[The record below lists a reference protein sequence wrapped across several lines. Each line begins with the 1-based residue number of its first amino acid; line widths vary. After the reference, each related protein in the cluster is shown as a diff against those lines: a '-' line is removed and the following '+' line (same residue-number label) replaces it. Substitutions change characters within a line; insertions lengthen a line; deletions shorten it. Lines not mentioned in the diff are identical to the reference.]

1 MPLAISTNIAAEK
14 ANYYLG
20 YNSDKMQESIKRLAS
35 GKKLTSPVQD
45 PGNLSVSMKLNA
57 SINRLGG
64 AMTNSQNGVSFLEV
78 QDGMLETVGKIVDRM
93 SELKGLAAQDPM
105 KSEMDKYSYNN
116 EFKDLQ
122 LQLYSISQ
130 EQFNGVSL
138 FANYIHASP
147 TTQVRFN
154 GMNQMDV
161 TNGTHQISIHTSQ
174 NGSSGAKVYLYK
186 SSLLSA
192 LTLTAGLNL
201 AGSASG
207 SGATSGN
214 YTDAVA
220 NNTKVSVSDVSGGFM
235 ALASE
240 ELATTLNLDQISVGV
255 LATALENV
263 AFLRAQ
269 NGGVGSRL
277 HFSYEILAQQ
287 RTNMRAALGRMVDVD
302 IAEESTN
309 LARIPAARLGI
320 GFEVQQEKLD
330 FGMKLTRSLKQDRVA
345 AHGGHSEEPTA
356 AYTVVNAF
364 ASYDVDFGDSVGE
377 FFIKGNNLTDEL
389 AYNHSSVLKQYAP
402 LPGRSVE
409 LGLKFDF

>member
-64 AMTNSQNGVSFLEV
+64 AMTNSQNGISFLEV

-138 FANYIHASP
+138 FANYSHASP

-192 LTLTAGLNL
+192 LTLTAGLSL

-220 NNTKVSVSDVSGGFM
+220 NNTNVSLSDVSGGFM
-235 ALASE
+235 SLASE
-240 ELATTLNLDQISVGV
+240 GLSTTLNLDQISVGV

-309 LARIPAARLGI
+309 LAKYNVLSQGAAAMI
-320 GFEVQQEKLD
+320 AQANS
-330 FGMKLTRSLKQDRVA
+330 T
-345 AHGGHSEEPTA
+345 
-356 AYTVVNAF
+356 
-364 ASYDVDFGDSVGE
+364 
-377 FFIKGNNLTDEL
+377 TDL
-389 AYNHSSVLKQYAP
+389 ALI
-402 LPGRSVE
+402 LLR
-409 LGLKFDF
+409 